1 MQLELRFPAKKF
13 VAFALAIIFCLS
25 TVVTAVATTIAATI
39 VDDGK
44 TYTIQVLS
52 SETEDILQQAGIEL
66 GSHDIVTRNDER
78 GILIHIRRGHEI
90 DVTADGKTTQV
101 VVYGNETAQQA
112 LAKAGVELDD
122 GDIVNVPLSQE
133 LTDGAELSVTRQ
145 HDVHIMVDG
154 GLVSKTVAAGTVEEA
169 LAQAGVSV
177 GEDDIVAPSLD
188 ATAGDGMIITV
199 KRVTY
204 REVTATEEIP
214 YTTVTEVSDE
224 LSLGASRVT
233 TVGENGEREVT
244 SREMLIDGIVHER
257 ETLESVIVKQPVAEV
272 KLVAPQPKPRAITA
286 VNTNSG
292 TFTDKDGN
300 TVSYSRVLNGK
311 VTAYTSNGG
320 RTSTGK
326 LAQVGY
332 VAVDPK
338 VIPYGTKLYITSPNG
353 KVVYGY
359 AEAADTGGAMRS
371 GRVLIDL
378 YYDTERECRNFGVRN
393 MTVYI
398 LD

>member
-145 HDVHIMVDG
+145 HNVHIMVDG

-188 ATAGDGMIITV
+188 AAAGDGMIITV

>member
-101 VVYGNETAQQA
+101 IVYGNETAQQA

-169 LAQAGVSV
+169 LAQAGVLV
-177 GEDDIVAPSLD
+177 GEDDIVAPALD
-188 ATAGDGMIITV
+188 TAAGDGMIITV

-204 REVTATEEIP
+204 REVTTTEEIP

-326 LAQVGY
+326 PAQVGY

-353 KVVYGY
+353 KIVYGY

-371 GRVLIDL
+371 GRVLVDL